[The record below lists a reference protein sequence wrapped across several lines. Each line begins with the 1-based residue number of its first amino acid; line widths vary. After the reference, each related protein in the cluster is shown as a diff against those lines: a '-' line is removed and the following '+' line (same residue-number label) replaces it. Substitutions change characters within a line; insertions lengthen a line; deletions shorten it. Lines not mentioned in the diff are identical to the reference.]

1 LDRART
7 CVRLLAIKET
17 MRTNIVITGIGV
29 LACNGL
35 GRQAFWDAIS
45 KGCSGIRTIDR
56 FDASEMPCQ
65 IGGQLWEFN
74 PDDFMKKSVVRTWC
88 RHVHQAIASARMA
101 AEDAELS
108 KAGYDPE
115 HIATGIGTSIGDPI
129 EGYREANLA
138 YESGGFRKMPR
149 LASSKFSGHSA
160 TVNVTIDFGFKGPA
174 ITISSGCATGLDT
187 LEWGAEQIRRRRA
200 DAALVG
206 ATECPIFPMSYASG
220 CSLGILSKRNA
231 EPEKAMR
238 PFDRHRDGIVL
249 SEAAVA
255 VVLEREDRARA
266 RGARIFARILGSG
279 SASEALSALT
289 MDPEGKGL
297 AEAIRNALQDAGATP
312 ADVDHVQAHGVS
324 LEMYDRSETN
334 SYKRALGDR
343 AYRVPISA
351 VKSMAGQP
359 YAVGGLLGVAAGALA
374 LEKGCICPTLNLE
387 DPDPE
392 CDLDFVPQR
401 ARLNDVA
408 TVLVSAMS
416 FGGTHSA
423 LLMGRPEQ

>member
-1 LDRART
+1 
-7 CVRLLAIKET
+7 
-17 MRTNIVITGIGV
+17 MRTSIVITGLGV
-29 LACNGL
+29 LASNGL
-35 GRQAFWDAIS
+35 GRRAFWDAIAN
-45 KGCSGIRTIDR
+45 GRSGIRVIDR
-56 FDASEMPCQ
+56 FDASELPCQ
-65 IGGQLWEFN
+65 IGGQLWDFN
-74 PDDFMKKSVVRTWC
+74 PEDFMKKSVVRTWC

-101 AEDAELS
+101 AEDAEL
-108 KAGYDPE
+108 KTAGYDPE
-115 HIATGIGTSIGDPI
+115 RVATGIGTSIGDPV
-129 EGYREANLA
+129 EGYRAANEA
-138 YESGGFRKMPR
+138 YESGGYKKMPR
-149 LASSKFSGHSA
+149 LASSKFTGHSA
-160 TVNVTIDFGFKGPA
+160 TVNVSIDFGFKGPA

-187 LEWGAEQIRRRRA
+187 IEWGAEQIRRQRA

-249 SEAAVA
+249 GESAVS

-266 RGARIFARILGSG
+266 RGAPIFARLLGFG
-279 SASEALSALT
+279 SAAEASSALAL
-289 MDPEGKGL
+289 DPEGKGL
-297 AEAIRNALQDAGATP
+297 AQAIRNALHDAGATP
-312 ADVDHVQAHGVS
+312 ADVDHIQAHGIS
-324 LEMYDRSETN
+324 FEMYDRSETN
-334 SYKRALGDR
+334 SYKRALGEW
-343 AYRVPISA
+343 AYRIPISA

-359 YAVGGLLGVAAGALA
+359 YAAGGLLGVAAGTLA
-374 LEKGCICPTLNLE
+374 LENGCISPILNLE

-401 ARLNDVA
+401 ARLNDVS

-423 LLMGRPEQ
+423 LLMGRSE

>member
-1 LDRART
+1 
-7 CVRLLAIKET
+7 

-35 GRQAFWDAIS
+35 GRQAFWDAIAN
-45 KGCSGIRTIDR
+45 GRSGIREIDR
-56 FDASEMPCQ
+56 FDASELPCQ
-65 IGGQLWEFN
+65 IGGQLWDFN

-88 RHVHQAIASARMA
+88 RHVHQAVASARMA
-101 AEDAELS
+101 AEDAELTS
-108 KAGYDPE
+108 AGYNPDR
-115 HIATGIGTSIGDPI
+115 IATGIGTSIGDPI
-129 EGYREANLA
+129 EGYRAANEA
-138 YESGGFRKMPR
+138 YESGGYKKMPR
-149 LASSKFSGHSA
+149 LASSKFTGHSA
-160 TVNVTIDFGFKGPA
+160 TVNVTLDFGLKGPA
-174 ITISSGCATGLDT
+174 ITISSGCSTGLDT
-187 LEWGAEQIRRRRA
+187 LEWGAEQIRKHRA
-200 DAALVG
+200 EAALVG

-231 EPEKAMR
+231 EPDKAMR

-255 VVLEREDRARA
+255 VVLEREDRAKA
-266 RGARIFARILGSG
+266 RGAQILARILGFG
-279 SASEALSALT
+279 SAAEAFSALAL
-289 MDPEGKGL
+289 DPEGKGL
-297 AEAIRNALQDAGATP
+297 AEAIRKALDDAGATP
-312 ADVDHVQAHGVS
+312 ADVDHIQAHGVS
-324 LEMYDRSETN
+324 LEMYDRSEAN

-343 AYRVPISA
+343 AYRIPISA

-359 YAVGGLLGVAAGALA
+359 YAAGGLLGVAAGALA

-392 CDLDFVPQR
+392 CNLDFVPQR